1 MATRSSILAWRIP
14 LTEEPGWLWFIVLQR
29 VRHDWS
35 NLACTPKI
43 KLKSH
48 FFWGILCWLFCTVTF
63 LITPTVIIAY
73 ISHLALTLSFDIAY
87 TTILN
92 CYLTLYGHEFEW
104 TPGVRD
110 GQRGMVCCQTQLSNW
125 TELNWTEL
133 RIALPIST
141 RPSFPLSQS
150 LPSGSFHSL
159 LSFSIRGQTEWKPQ
173 SQKTNQSDHMDH
185 TLV

>member
-1 MATRSSILAWRIP
+1 MWELDYKESWLQKNWCFWTVVLEKTLESPSDCKEIQPSPSYRKLVLKIYWKDWCWSWNSRTLATWCEELTHLKRPWWRQEKGT
-14 LTEEPGWLWFIVLQR
+14 TEDEMIGWHHRL
-29 VRHDWS
+29 D
-35 NLACTPKI
+35 
-43 KLKSH
+43 
-48 FFWGILCWLFCTVTF
+48 
-63 LITPTVIIAY
+63 
-73 ISHLALTLSFDIAY
+73 
-87 TTILN
+87 
-92 CYLTLYGHEFEW
+92 GHEFEW

-110 GQRGMVCCQTQLSNW
+110 GQRGLVCCQTQLSNW

-141 RPSFPLSQS
+141 RPSFPLSRS